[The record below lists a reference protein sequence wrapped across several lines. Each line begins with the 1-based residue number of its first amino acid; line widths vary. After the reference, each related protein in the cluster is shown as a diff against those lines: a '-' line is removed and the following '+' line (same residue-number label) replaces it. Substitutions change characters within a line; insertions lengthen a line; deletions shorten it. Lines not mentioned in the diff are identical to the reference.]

1 MFLKYNTLGK
11 FCFLFVFINLLL
23 AFSLAKQGNPLAITN
38 VFCAFLCHLGTFSNK
53 CKKKP

>member
-1 MFLKYNTLGK
+1 K